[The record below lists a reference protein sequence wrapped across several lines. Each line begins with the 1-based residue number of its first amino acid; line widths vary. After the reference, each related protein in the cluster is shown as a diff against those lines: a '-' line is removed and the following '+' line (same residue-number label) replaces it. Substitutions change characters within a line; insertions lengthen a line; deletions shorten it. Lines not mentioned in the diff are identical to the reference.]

1 MTAEPTT
8 EGFTRIL
15 VATDFSPTSEGAW
28 LAARRLAKRLGAEV
42 VVLHVLVEA
51 PLFSE
56 GPFTMKHARNVFEAA
71 RAWVEKTLGEWAAT
85 ATTGGVPARWTV
97 RTGALWP
104 HARPRADPPS
114 ACLVLR
120 FRLASW
126 LLSDRFES
134 LARLGCKRN
143 WSEKGGCHESDDA
156 VDGDGQSEAGAR
168 ALLRPVW
175 RAEARR
181 IPCNG

>member
-28 LAARRLAKRLGAEV
+28 LVARRLAKRLGAEV

-97 RTGALWP
+97 RTGVPYKEIVTA
-104 HARPRADPPS
+104 AESERPDLIVMGTQGR
-114 ACLVLR
+114 
-120 FRLASW
+120 
-126 LLSDRFES
+126 
-134 LARLGCKRN
+134 
-143 WSEKGGCHESDDA
+143 GGLD
-156 VDGDGQSEAGAR
+156 R
-168 ALLRPVW
+168 ALLGSVAEKVIRLAPCPVLTV
-175 RAEARR
+175 RETR
-181 IPCNG
+181 